1 MKKTE
6 RYFKVKSYVGVVVP
20 KQASGHF
27 NFRICHPSKDQ
38 QSNCTSGEVSMFGNG
53 AQPKTNSTPIN
64 TDYFKYAKALIS
76 NDDSRKINVGFNL

>member
-53 AQPKTNSTPIN
+53 AQPKNKSTPIN

-76 NDDSRKINVGFNL
+76 NDDSRKINVGCNL